1 LTNHYKEYLYHD
13 GDNPSGIDGQ
23 LLADKIIYELGRI
36 EGLNDICDLGCG
48 NGYLTH
54 RLVKAGFNTIGVDAS
69 LSGIAAAR
77 QKYGNSSQFICA
89 DIGSKEPIQ
98 QLHRSS
104 YDAVISSEVIEHL
117 YRPADLIET
126 AKWLLKPEG
135 WLLLTTPYHGYM
147 KYLALTI
154 LGKMDN
160 HLNPLWDGGHIKF
173 FSVRTLS
180 KLLEIHGMHAKGFT
194 FYGRL
199 PFLWKS
205 MICIAKTHHA
215 AAHHD
220 IGT

>member
-1 LTNHYKEYLYHD
+1 MTTQYKEYLYLD

-23 LLADKIIYELGRI
+23 LLADKIIYELSSI
-36 EGLNDICDLGCG
+36 EGLHDICDLGCG

-54 RLVKAGFNTIGVDAS
+54 RLAEAGFNAMGVDAS
-69 LSGIAAAR
+69 PSGIAAAKR
-77 QKYGNSSQFICA
+77 NYGKSLQFICA
-89 DIGSKEPIQ
+89 DIGSENPGK
-98 QLHRSS
+98 QLRRGSC
-104 YDAVISSEVIEHL
+104 DAVISSEVIEHL

-135 WLLLTTPYHGYM
+135 WLLVTTPYHGYM
-147 KYLALTI
+147 KYLALTA
-154 LGKMDN
+154 LGKMDK

-180 KLLEIHGMHAKGFT
+180 ELLEIHGMHVENFT

-205 MICIAKTHHA
+205 MICIART
-215 AAHHD
+215 
-220 IGT
+220 